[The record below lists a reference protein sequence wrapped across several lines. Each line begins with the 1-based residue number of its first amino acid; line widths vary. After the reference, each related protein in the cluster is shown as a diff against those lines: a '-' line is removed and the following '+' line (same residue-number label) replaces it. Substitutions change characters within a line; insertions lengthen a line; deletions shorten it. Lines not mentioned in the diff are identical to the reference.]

1 MVPKDEDS
9 SEALLKRHEAFMGDL
24 QGFESTIAE
33 LKEQASS
40 CRQQET
46 PVVDVASGKRCVLSL
61 YDYAEKSA
69 REISMKKG
77 DVLTLLNSSNKDWW
91 KVEINDRWGG

>member
-1 MVPKDEDS
+1 M
-9 SEALLKRHEAFMGDL
+9 
-24 QGFESTIAE
+24 
-33 LKEQASS
+33 
-40 CRQQET
+40 
-46 PVVDVASGKRCVLSL
+46 VDVASGKRCVLSL

-91 KVEINDRWGG
+91 KVEINDRCEG